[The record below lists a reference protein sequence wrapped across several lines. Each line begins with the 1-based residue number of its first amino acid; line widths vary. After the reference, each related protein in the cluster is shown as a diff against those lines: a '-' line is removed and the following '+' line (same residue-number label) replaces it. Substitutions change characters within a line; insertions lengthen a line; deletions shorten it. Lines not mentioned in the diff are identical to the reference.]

1 MVGSGTALLVL
12 SIAAGWLT
20 WRHRR
25 VPDGKWFLRAL
36 VAAGPFGFLAI
47 EAGWTVTEL
56 GRQPWIIYGVM
67 RTEEAVTPMG
77 RIAIPFFAFTLLYVF
92 LSVIVVYLLRRQFMK
107 TEKPAEEL
115 ITSNA

>member
-77 RIAIPFFAFTLLYVF
+77 RIFIRNVAMLFDSYLETKSPEAPKVFSRTL
-92 LSVIVVYLLRRQFMK
+92 
-107 TEKPAEEL
+107 
-115 ITSNA
+115 